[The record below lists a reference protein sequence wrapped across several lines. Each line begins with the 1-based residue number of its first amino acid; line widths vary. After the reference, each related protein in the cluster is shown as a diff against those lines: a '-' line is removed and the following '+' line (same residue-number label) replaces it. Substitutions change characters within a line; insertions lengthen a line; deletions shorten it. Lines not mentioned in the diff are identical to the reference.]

1 MRARLLKK
9 DVDMILR
16 CGTVDASPTTMKDFA
31 MSEFNNR
38 TADRSEYVRNNR
50 DRFAHY
56 AAAQRDKIKAEMV
69 AAYGGK
75 CQHCEITDPVVLCLD
90 HTNDDAH
97 VEKELY
103 GDNARGGHKHYSR
116 LKQQGWPQDRFQLL
130 CYNCNA
136 VKEHNRRRATIE
148 ENWGER
154 SHADRTAVQAKIGL
168 RAHNTSG
175 FKGVFWDKQ
184 KSKWAARIMLD
195 YKTKHL
201 GFYVNIADAARA
213 YKAAAIAAWGDN
225 ANVASEEEINRIAA
239 GIVNPQPEPDTAPVQ
254 TAASNIED
262 LGL

>member
-1 MRARLLKK
+1 
-9 DVDMILR
+9 
-16 CGTVDASPTTMKDFA
+16 

-38 TADRSEYVRNNR
+38 AADRSEYVRNNR

-56 AAAQRDKIKAEMV
+56 AAQQRDKIKAEMV

-75 CQHCEITDPVVLCLD
+75 CLHCGEVDQIVLTLD
-90 HTNDDAH
+90 HINDDSE

-103 GDNARGGHKHYSR
+103 GLNARGGHKHYQR
-116 LKQQGWPQDRFQLL
+116 LKRDGWPKERFQLL
-130 CYNCNA
+130 CFNCNA
-136 VKEHNRRRATIE
+136 RKEHNRRRATIA

-154 SHADRTAVQAKIGL
+154 NHADRTAVQAKIGL

-184 KSKWAARIMLD
+184 KGKWAARIMLD

-213 YKAAAIAAWGDN
+213 YKTAAVNAWGEN
-225 ANVASEEEINRIAA
+225 ANVASEDEIDRIAA
-239 GIVNPQPEPDTAPVQ
+239 GITNPEPEMDAPPEQ
-254 TAASNIED
+254 TATSNIED